1 MNEFLISKNV
11 SVNTIME
18 IKFVSSMNSFYSVEL
33 SCISDIFIIDQ
44 CIPGTCV
51 FYNSWKKSVFLD
63 SGSNNQLS
71 CSILRK
77 IFMMCVGEYER
88 TINYD
93 WPYPFASNSFATS
106 HVLSWTPIQWN
117 PLYYKVFG
125 IKHISVGDTQKHL
138 SSANAKQQS
147 R

>member
-18 IKFVSSMNSFYSVEL
+18 IKFGSSINSLYSVEL
-33 SCISDIFIIDQ
+33 SCISDIFISDQ

-51 FYNSWKKSVFLD
+51 FYSSWKKSFFLH

-71 CSILRK
+71 CSIL
-77 IFMMCVGEYER
+77 MHVGDYER

-93 WPYPFASNSFATS
+93 WPYPFGSNSFATS
-106 HVLSWTPIQWN
+106 HVLSWVPIHRN

-138 SSANAKQQS
+138 SSANAKQHS